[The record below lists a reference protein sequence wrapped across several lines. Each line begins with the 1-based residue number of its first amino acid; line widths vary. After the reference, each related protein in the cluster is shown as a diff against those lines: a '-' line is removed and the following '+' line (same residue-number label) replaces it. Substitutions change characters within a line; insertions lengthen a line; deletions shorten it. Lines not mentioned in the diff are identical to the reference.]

1 MRRFAPSE
9 LSMSDTELGRS
20 FPQVA
25 LKQLGPYSKRHEA
38 LESSP
43 IMFIVPGSKN
53 AASQV

>member
-1 MRRFAPSE
+1 
-9 LSMSDTELGRS
+9 MSDTELGRS